1 MRGVQPQK
9 ICSVVVEL
17 YESYRPTNM
26 FRLGF
31 KRTHVGTCWDA
42 NARQLRQLSRSSI
55 TFAASAPKQ
64 RDGKKK
70 IKLGIKKKAAAP
82 SKPKRSGMTHLKFK
96 DAVRA
101 LNFEKNAADISG
113 LGIKP
118 LSFDALKS
126 QDSSVVKYDQY
137 ALQTLRALD
146 SFKKYQHHE
155 LFSEPVSMVNSNTL
169 EISKFLENFDS
180 SSKNNRLCLIGSKGI
195 GKSTLLSQ
203 AKALALSKFQKDV
216 VLLHLDHTEKI
227 VEGSSDY
234 IFNNRLGKYQQPM
247 FTKRWIMKLR
257 EANKEV
263 FEKMPLTRDVSFT
276 SKKTEYNLKKNEN
289 SLYDFVLLNHDFGK
303 VGPST
308 AFSFFIEELV
318 AHSKNI
324 PVLVTI
330 DNFNVITSEPLTAYY
345 HPNFTPIHVS
355 EFEIGDFI
363 LNLASGK
370 LSFSKGGVLLSESK
384 DVADRHTLSVGLGI
398 TEYNPYWKVDECDVS
413 IAENLLDNGG
423 VAPLKLKE
431 LSKAQTR
438 TLMSFWK
445 DVNVLQN
452 RDYPLQEVFKSFE
465 QIASEEVA
473 KAAGANVED
482 HEFDPEVHFE
492 KIVNHNFVRSAGN
505 PGHLLKSVALSY

>member
-1 MRGVQPQK
+1 
-9 ICSVVVEL
+9 
-17 YESYRPTNM
+17 M
-26 FRLGF
+26 FKLSF
-31 KRTHVGTCWDA
+31 KRIHVGTCWDVES
-42 NARQLRQLSRSSI
+42 RQIRQLSRSSI

-64 RDGKKK
+64 KDGKKK

-101 LNFEKNAADISG
+101 LNFEKNAVDVNSQ
-113 LGIKP
+113 GIKT

-126 QDSSVVKYDQY
+126 QNSKVVKYDQY

-155 LFSEPVSMVNSNTL
+155 LFSEPVSMVNNNTV
-169 EISKFLENFDS
+169 EIGNFLENLDS
-180 SSKNNRLCLIGSKGI
+180 SSKNNRLCFIGSKGI
-195 GKSTLLSQ
+195 GKSTLLTQ
-203 AKALALSKFQKDV
+203 AKALALSKFNKDI
-216 VLLHLDHTEKI
+216 VLLHLDHPERL

-234 IFNNRLGKYQQPM
+234 IFNKKLGKYQQPM

-257 EANKEV
+257 EANKYV

-308 AFSFFIEELV
+308 AFSFFIEELL

-324 PVLVTI
+324 PVLITV
-330 DNFNVITSEPLTAYY
+330 DNFNVITSEPLTAYH
-345 HPNFTPIHVS
+345 HPDFTPIHVS
-355 EFEIGDFI
+355 EFEICDFI

-370 LSFSKGGVLLSESK
+370 MSFFKGGVLLAESK
-384 DVADRHTLSVGLGI
+384 DVADRHTLNVGIGI
-398 TEYNPYWKVDECDVS
+398 TKYNPYWKIDECDVS

-423 VAPLKLKE
+423 VTPLKLKE
-431 LSKAQTR
+431 LTKAQTR
-438 TLMSFWK
+438 ALMSFWK

-452 RDYPLQEVFKSFE
+452 KDYPLQEVFKSFE
-465 QIASEEVA
+465 QIASEEAA
-473 KAAGANVED
+473 KASDA
-482 HEFDPEVHFE
+482 HEEGHEGDPEVHFE
-492 KIVNHNFVRSAGN
+492 KILNYNFMRSAGN
-505 PGHLLKSVALSY
+505 PGHLLKSVVLSY